1 MPLTATSP
9 RPPMLPCRR
18 SMRRSVGVV
27 EEEQVGNIHE
37 AALARVEEGHMGE
50 DEEKEDEDK
59 DNNEANQLREEEVEE
74 EVEEEEEEE
83 EEDKDEESGGEGEEE
98 DGKHHSKEDDKGEG
112 IDGEEDK
119 TSPIQVSPPNPN
131 FSFTI

>member
-1 MPLTATSP
+1 MAKKAYGRGSATMPLTTTSP

-37 AALARVEEGHMGE
+37 AALERVEEGHMGE
-50 DEEKEDEDK
+50 DEEEKDEDK
-59 DNNEANQLREEEVEE
+59 DDNEANQL
-74 EVEEEEEEE
+74 EEEEEEE

-98 DGKHHSKEDDKGEG
+98 DGKHHSKEDGNREG
-112 IDGEEDK
+112 IDGEEEK
-119 TSPIQVSPPNPN
+119 TSPIQV
-131 FSFTI
+131 

>member
-9 RPPMLPCRR
+9 RPPMLSCRR

-37 AALARVEEGHMGE
+37 AALERVEEGHMGE

-59 DNNEANQLREEEVEE
+59 DDNEANQVR
-74 EVEEEEEEE
+74 EEEEEE
-83 EEDKDEESGGEGEEE
+83 EEDKDEESAGEGEEE
-98 DGKHHSKEDDKGEG
+98 DGKREG

-119 TSPIQVSPPNPN
+119 TSPIQVSLPNPN